1 PGIRNRR
8 LVSSGVACIRCSEKH
23 KSCWFFFSSRRRH
36 TRCYRDWSSDVCS
49 SDLRSGGIAMMAGVF
64 SGFAILQTP
73 LVVVLPAAALV
84 AVSHLDDAFGLPIPV
99 RLGAQFAAAA
109 AFALGAIPAAGLP
122 SLIPIVIGILW
133 MTNL

>member
-1 PGIRNRR
+1 MLRAQDR
-8 LVSSGVACIRCSEKH
+8 LPL
-23 KSCWFFFSSRRRH
+23 
-36 TRCYRDWSSDVCS
+36 DVPNE
-49 SDLRSGGIAMMAGVF
+49 RSLHVRPVPRAGGIAMMAGVF

-109 AFALGAIPAAGLP
+109 AFALGAIPAAE
-122 SLIPIVIGILW
+122 IGRAHV
-133 MTNL
+133 